1 MFLRT
6 RPASSGRGEY
16 WGGPGG
22 HQRLIPVRDEKK
34 TPAHK
39 ALWLLRAPAVHGR
52 DASARLARRGLKSK
66 DLLTL
71 RVRGQTLGSYAA
83 SPLAGW
89 CDALPLAPELSV
101 SMRMTFVLLCGCAC
115 CASPLASAARTW

>member
-6 RPASSGRGEY
+6 RPDSDGRGEH
-16 WGGPGG
+16 WSGAGG
-22 HQRLIPVRDEKK
+22 HQRIIPVGDEKK

-39 ALWLLRAPAVHGR
+39 ALWLLRAPGVHGR
-52 DASARLARRGLKSK
+52 DVSPRLARRGLKSK

-83 SPLAGW
+83 SPLAGR
-89 CDALPLAPELSV
+89 CNALSPALELSV
-101 SMRMTFVLLCGCAC
+101 SMRMTIVLLCGCA
-115 CASPLASAARTW
+115 SAARAW